1 MIENFNAWSRDF
13 ISQLVSFRQDFQSSG
28 SRITDDMNQSMSSI
42 VETLNTVVS
51 EARKYSQEESELF
64 LDMRR
69 ILTENSNSE
78 VCDFLIT

>member
-13 ISQLVSFRQDFQSSG
+13 ISQLVSFHNEFQSSG
-28 SRITDDMNQSMSSI
+28 SKVTDDMNQSMSSI
-42 VETLNTVVS
+42 VETLNTVMS
-51 EARKYSQEESELF
+51 EARKYSQEDNELI

-78 VCDFLIT
+78 VCDL